1 MTTNGSLV
9 PWFRRG
15 DIGGIS
21 YAVTNN
27 IVNYQIGRA
36 HV

>member
-1 MTTNGSLV
+1 MNAKSNLV

-27 IVNYQIGRA
+27 IVN
-36 HV
+36 